1 MKAVKKGFTLV
12 ELLVVLGILGV
23 LMAVLY
29 PATTTVRFR
38 AAMTAVGVSGRNLYT
53 SIVDAN
59 TARETIGYASVWPR
73 TTTSGSESTGGGRLD
88 IADQPFTT
96 STDYFNE
103 LFNMEKVNDTK
114 NWKPIVSKDA
124 LKTLYGNGVKP
135 PRSGGKLTKDNV
147 MWVVAGNV
155 QDEMDDIIPVLVT
168 RNVNCNELLKSYD
181 GQDNSEVGLGT
192 TGGSSYDTPFSN
204 KGFVMITKGGT
215 VIQQEAIYCTYK
227 VIYKQAFEISDEGED
242 TGEFT
247 YLGPEG
253 QQNPK
258 SK

>member
-88 IADQPFTT
+88 IA
-96 STDYFNE
+96 N
-103 LFNMEKVNDTK
+103 
-114 NWKPIVSKDA
+114 A
-124 LKTLYGNGVKP
+124 NG
-135 PRSGGKLTKDNV
+135 
-147 MWVVAGNV
+147 
-155 QDEMDDIIPVLVT
+155 
-168 RNVNCNELLKSYD
+168 
-181 GQDNSEVGLGT
+181 
-192 TGGSSYDTPFSN
+192 
-204 KGFVMITKGGT
+204 GGT
-215 VIQQEAIYCTYK
+215 IVTVTLPYSEQSERH
-227 VIYKQAFEISDEGED
+227 GNH
-242 TGEFT
+242 
-247 YLGPEG
+247 PEG
-253 QQNPK
+253 TE
-258 SK
+258 